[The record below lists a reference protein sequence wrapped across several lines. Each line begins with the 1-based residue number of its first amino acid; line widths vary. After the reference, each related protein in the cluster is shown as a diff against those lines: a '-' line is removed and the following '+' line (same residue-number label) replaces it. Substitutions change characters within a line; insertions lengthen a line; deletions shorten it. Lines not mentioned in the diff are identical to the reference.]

1 MTHND
6 KMEHFFAHLIPPNF
20 GTGFFIWPTAGS
32 TYFGY
37 VLPKMKNNARNV
49 MYLFVQS
56 EGGRRDMHTSSIPN
70 WTKLAKVRAISQ
82 VPPFVFLN
90 VRKGS
95 LYLPSHLSCDPD
107 DKRVLAYFVRTNM
120 P

>member
-1 MTHND
+1 MPEMLCT
-6 KMEHFFAHLIPPNF
+6 FL
-20 GTGFFIWPTAGS
+20 S
-32 TYFGY
+32 
-37 VLPKMKNNARNV
+37 NV
-49 MYLFVQS
+49 R
-56 EGGRRDMHTSSIPN
+56 EGEEIYISIPN

-82 VPPFVFLN
+82 VPPFVFFN